1 MEGFLADQED
11 SRLRLVLSFRPTCR
25 TSEAGFQEVLRLVER
40 HSDRAAFKVYPERSL
55 EDRSSNLLC
64 LCGADGSLAISTG
77 PTDNLGFAPASASHA
92 NVAMQVTAGTFEAY
106 RKWFD
111 YPLKTA

>member
-1 MEGFLADQED
+1 MEGFLADQVD
-11 SRLRLVLSFRPTCR
+11 SRLRVVFSIHPTCR
-25 TSEAGFQEVLRLVER
+25 TSEADLQEVLRLVER
-40 HSDRAAFKVYPERSL
+40 HGDRAAFKLYPENSL

-77 PTDNLGFAPASASHA
+77 PTENLGYAPASASHA
-92 NVAMQVTAGTFEAY
+92 NVAMLVTARAFEAC

-111 YPLKTA
+111 YL